1 VVSESEEVTDR
12 SAHEEVSASTR
23 QAFSGRE
30 TQPAAVS
37 GCDPS
42 EKVIA
47 MWQRMAKAA
56 RRFDAQTQNQRGC
69 GERLGDEQQQ
79 DPLPRLAN

>member
-47 MWQRMAKAA
+47 RWQRLAKAS
-56 RRFDAQTQNQRGC
+56 RRFDAQTQTKQVAASDMVTSSSRT
-69 GERLGDEQQQ
+69 LSLVW
-79 DPLPRLAN
+79 PT